1 MDEER
6 FVVRFLNYAGDDL
19 LGVVEIEYGGNALPL
34 APTPEI
40 IQGKTFKGWNADITH
55 VTEDMTVR
63 PVYEDQTFT
72 VRFLNYAGTD
82 FLSVQTVKYGESAT
96 APTPEV
102 IEGKIFLNWSTD
114 FTNVTSNLTIRP
126 IYKTITF
133 TVRFLDKEGDAVW
146 STQTVA
152 YGGDALPPTA
162 LKYDDYIFI
171 GWNSTYRNIH
181 QDKTIRPIYR
191 FVPKH
196 PVLNFYS
203 RNEDGT
209 SGGLKKSYGM
219 VNSCSIEEKLS
230 GECAVTIKLLTRQTE
245 GAVSIYDRL
254 EIEGLVFY
262 ITEVKK
268 NISSGMCYTEMSGE
282 HISYILNDD
291 EYKVTAYDKQGKPKE
306 ILQELLLGTP
316 FSVGTVDFEDEV
328 TLRVNNDATR
338 RACVMQ
344 LIALVGGEIEYYG
357 YTIGIRKHVGSSTP
371 VDVMNNSNVQD
382 ISYSYNVSEDTTNYS
397 LSLYQKG
404 KLELGDELS
413 LRFEPLGIEAESR
426 IVGMEWNPLNFK
438 DVSITVGQY
447 IPTLNDS
454 LYQIATDI
462 QDITQTTAKYT
473 VEFGEVIGNGS
484 FYFTRAYRDRPY
496 FMVQTDDGSKP
507 VIELTKSEGS
517 AFGEYIGAKLSGVSS
532 TTVTLVVFYCTIP
545 AEDEK

>member
-1 MDEER
+1 MKDRIKQIREHFGLSQAHFAQRIHKSPGFISLVESGRSDVSEETISAICS
-6 FVVRFLNYAGDDL
+6 VLPVNKEWL
-19 LGVVEIEYGGNALPL
+19 LTGEGE
-34 APTPEI
+34 
-40 IQGKTFKGWNADITH
+40 
-55 VTEDMTVR
+55 MTSQAAV
-63 PVYEDQTFT
+63 
-72 VRFLNYAGTD
+72 
-82 FLSVQTVKYGESAT
+82 
-96 APTPEV
+96 
-102 IEGKIFLNWSTD
+102 
-114 FTNVTSNLTIRP
+114 
-126 IYKTITF
+126 
-133 TVRFLDKEGDAVW
+133 DKENIGIRIKQLRKDLEL
-146 STQTVA
+146 TQKEFAAATGYTNIQIHLVES
-152 YGGDALPPTA
+152 G
-162 LKYDDYIFI
+162 
-171 GWNSTYRNIH
+171 NIH

-203 RNEDGT
+203 RNKDGT

-426 IVGMEWNPLNFK
+426 IVGMEWNPFNFK

-545 AEDEK
+545 VEDEK